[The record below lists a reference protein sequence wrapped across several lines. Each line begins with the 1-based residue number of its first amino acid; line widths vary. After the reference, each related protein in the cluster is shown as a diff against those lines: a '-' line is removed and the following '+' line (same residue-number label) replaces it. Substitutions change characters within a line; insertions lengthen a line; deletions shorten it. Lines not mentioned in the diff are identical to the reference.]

1 MGEFNPRL
9 LPQSGGPAGLVA
21 EPPPGFLAAV
31 SGLSSSDGATGSDYH
46 AGRSFRRKRYDA
58 RRCSQGLT
66 RIRLQLATYFCLHRG
81 SFTESTATGQP
92 RLRDKTRDLKNSVKP
107 ICHME
112 SSRVAVRSSG
122 LVT

>member
-1 MGEFNPRL
+1 
-9 LPQSGGPAGLVA
+9 PAGLVA

-31 SGLSSSDGATGSDYH
+31 SGLSCSDGATASDYH

-58 RRCSQGLT
+58 RRCSKGLT

-92 RLRDKTRDLKNSVKP
+92 RLRDKT
-107 ICHME
+107 ICHQKL
-112 SSRVAVRSSG
+112 SSTPVSG
-122 LVT
+122 WLHPMDRPSFSR